1 MIDTVALRE
10 KVLDLAI
17 RGKLV
22 PQDPNDEPASVLLER
37 IRAQKQQ
44 MVKEGKLKAKDIKD
58 DSIIFVGDD
67 NLHYEKFADGTVKC
81 IEDEIPFEI
90 PEGWM
95 WCRLKDLF
103 NVCSAKRVLQSE
115 WKKEGIPFYRAREIV
130 KLSNN
135 GFVDNDL
142 FISLEHYEA
151 LKKTYGV
158 PQAGDLMVTG
168 VGTIGKVYIV
178 QENDTFYYKDA
189 SVLCFENLYG
199 VIIPEYARIMIDS
212 PLLQEQIHSKTY
224 GNTVDTITISTANE
238 YLCILPPIN
247 EQQKIIEAVKSILE
261 VTNIIEEGYDELRTC
276 IVQAKSKIL
285 DLAIRGKLVPQDAN
299 DEPASALLERIRAE
313 KEELIKQGKIKRDK
327 KESVIFKGE
336 DNSYYVRA
344 GEQIEDICA
353 WELDDVTESWGL
365 CALGEICDY
374 GSCINVETD
383 QISDD
388 EWILDLEDIEKDSG
402 KVLCKVRKIE
412 RNAVSTKHKFSEGQV
427 LYSKLRPYLNKVV
440 LADEAGYCTSEILPL
455 DFSEIIIPAYAR
467 YYLMSPTFLKYADR
481 CSYGVKMP
489 RLSTTDGKK
498 AVFAVPPINEQ
509 LRIVETIE
517 TAFSQLD
524 AIAESLN

>member
-1 MIDTVALRE
+1 M
-10 KVLDLAI
+10 
-17 RGKLV
+17 
-22 PQDPNDEPASVLLER
+22 
-37 IRAQKQQ
+37 
-44 MVKEGKLKAKDIKD
+44 
-58 DSIIFVGDD
+58 
-67 NLHYEKFADGTVKC
+67 VKC
-81 IEDEIPFEI
+81 IEDEIPFEL
-90 PEGWM
+90 PEGWA
-95 WCRLKDLF
+95 WTRIGSIATVKGG
-103 NVCSAKRVLQSE
+103 KRVPKGMTFSSE
-115 WKKEGIPFYRAREIV
+115 PTQHAYVRVTDMKNHTVNLSDLKYIDETVFAEI
-130 KLSNN
+130 KNYTIAK
-135 GFVDNDL
+135 NDL
-142 FISLEHYEA
+142 YITIA
-151 LKKTYGV
+151 
-158 PQAGDLMVTG
+158 
-168 VGTIGKVYIV
+168 GTIGAVGEFPDELDGMNLTENAVKVTAITLNKTFLCLMMQTEYV
-178 QENDTFYYKDA
+178 QKQFKHKTYQVAMPKLGLERILTTLIPICSLSTQNKICKAVNDA
-189 SVLCFENLYG
+189 SIYIDIISENYQGL
-199 VIIPEYARIMIDS
+199 S
-212 PLLQEQIHSKTY
+212 
-224 GNTVDTITISTANE
+224 DTITIT
-238 YLCILPPIN
+238 
-247 EQQKIIEAVKSILE
+247 
-261 VTNIIEEGYDELRTC
+261 
-276 IVQAKSKIL
+276 KSKIL
-285 DLAIRGKLVPQDAN
+285 DLAIRGKLVPQDPS
-299 DEPASALLERIRAE
+299 DEPASVLLERIRIE
-313 KEELIKQGKIKRDK
+313 KEELIKAGKIKRDK

>member
-44 MVKEGKLKAKDIKD
+44 MVKDGKLKAKDIKD
-58 DSIIFVGDD
+58 DSVIFVGED

-81 IEDEIPFEI
+81 IEDEIPFEL
-90 PEGWM
+90 PEGWA
-95 WCRLKDLF
+95 WCRLSMVGTTNIGLTYKPADVSEEGTIVLRSCNIRNGKIDLEDLVRVKTDIRDNQYIEENDILICARNGSRSLVGKCAVMNNIGEKASFGAFMAVFRSICYRYVYHYF
-103 NVCSAKRVLQSE
+103 NTLLFRSA
-115 WKKEGIPFYRAREIV
+115 F
-130 KLSNN
+130 
-135 GFVDNDL
+135 DNDDSKQ
-142 FISLEHYEA
+142 INQV
-151 LKKTYGV
+151 T
-158 PQAGDLMVTG
+158 QAILRDTMIPLPPFAE
-168 VGTIGKVYIV
+168 
-178 QENDTFYYKDA
+178 QE
-189 SVLCFENLYG
+189 
-199 VIIPEYARIMIDS
+199 RI
-212 PLLQEQIHSKTY
+212 
-224 GNTVDTITISTANE
+224 ISTLDETFALVDLVNE
-238 YLCILPPIN
+238 ETEN
-247 EQQKIIEAVKSILE
+247 IESLIKS
-261 VTNIIEEGYDELRTC
+261 TK
-276 IVQAKSKIL
+276 AHIL
-285 DLAIRGKLVPQDAN
+285 DLAIRGKLVPQNLD
-299 DEPASALLERIRAE
+299 DEPASVLLERIRAE

-344 GEQIEDICA
+344 GEQVEDITA
-353 WELDDVTESWGL
+353 WELDDLPESWGL

-374 GSCINVETD
+374 GSCTNVETD

-440 LADEAGYCTSEILPL
+440 LADEDGYCTSEILPL

-467 YYLMSPTFLKYADR
+467 CYLMSPTFLKYADR

>member
-1 MIDTVALRE
+1 MAELWHNRGG
-10 KVLDLAI
+10 AI
-17 RGKLV
+17 
-22 PQDPNDEPASVLLER
+22 P
-37 IRAQKQQ
+37 
-44 MVKEGKLKAKDIKD
+44 
-58 DSIIFVGDD
+58 FY
-67 NLHYEKFADGTVKC
+67 NLHYEKFADGTVEC
-81 IEDEIPFEI
+81 IEDEIPFEL
-90 PEGWM
+90 PEGWA
-95 WCRLKDLF
+95 WCRLSMVGTTNIGLTYKPADVSEEGTIVLRSCNIRNGKIDLEDLVRVKTDIRDNQYIEENDILICARNGSRSLVGKCAVMNNIGEKASFGAFMAIFRSICYRYVYHYF
-103 NVCSAKRVLQSE
+103 NTLLFRSA
-115 WKKEGIPFYRAREIV
+115 F
-130 KLSNN
+130 
-135 GFVDNDL
+135 DNDDSKQ
-142 FISLEHYEA
+142 INQV
-151 LKKTYGV
+151 T
-158 PQAGDLMVTG
+158 QAILR
-168 VGTIGKVYIV
+168 
-178 QENDTFYYKDA
+178 DTM
-189 SVLCFENLYG
+189 
-199 VIIPEYARIMIDS
+199 IP
-212 PLLQEQIHSKTY
+212 
-224 GNTVDTITISTANE
+224 
-238 YLCILPPIN
+238 LPPFAEQERIVSTLDEAFAMVNLIN
-247 EQQKIIEAVKSILE
+247 EETENIEFLIKS
-261 VTNIIEEGYDELRTC
+261 TK
-276 IVQAKSKIL
+276 AHIL
-285 DLAIRGKLVPQDAN
+285 DLAIRSKLVPQNPD
-299 DEPASALLERIRAE
+299 DEPASVLLERIRAE

-353 WELDDVTESWGL
+353 WELDDVPESWGL

-374 GSCINVETD
+374 GSCTNVETD

-440 LADEAGYCTSEILPL
+440 LADEDGYCTSEILPL

-509 LRIVETIE
+509 IRIVETIE